1 MTRALI
7 LVVLAVAVLQGQ
19 AVDSQDQT
27 IRQYQLERDGKAFRL
42 AMKSVPRPAPA
53 SGQMLV
59 RVRAASLNQRDLL
72 VMRGQY
78 GAGGAGDMNGH
89 VPLSDGAGEV
99 VAVGAGARRFKVGD
113 RVAGT
118 FFMRWID
125 GPRTA
130 DVAASARGG
139 GNVDGMLSEAIAVDE
154 NSLVRIP
161 DHLTF
166 DEAATLPCAGVT
178 AYRALFV
185 EGMLKKRQFVL
196 LEGTGGV
203 SMFGLQFA
211 AAAGARPIITSSS
224 DEKLQRARQLG
235 AAGTVN
241 YRTNE
246 NWQREVRTLT
256 GNAGVSHVL
265 EVGGRDTLP
274 KALEALAFEGH
285 IALIGGLSGF
295 ASDVPVG
302 RLMGLGASASGIY
315 VGSRA
320 DFEAMNRFISQHKIR
335 PVVDRVFPFEEAAK
349 AYDFMDNGSYFG
361 KIVIRVGN

>member
-1 MTRALI
+1 MKQALI
-7 LVVLAVAVLQGQ
+7 LVAISGAALHGQG
-19 AVDSQDQT
+19 AADRNVT
-27 IRQYQLERDGKAFRL
+27 IRQYQLERDGAALRL
-42 AMKSVPRPAPA
+42 ALKTVPRPAA
-53 SGQMLV
+53 SAPGEVLV
-59 RVRAASLNQRDLL
+59 RVRATSLNQRDLL

-78 GAGGAGDMNGH
+78 GAGGGGDMNGH
-89 VPLSDGAGEV
+89 VPLSDGAGEII
-99 VAVGAGARRFKVGD
+99 AVNGGRRFKVGD

-125 GPRTA
+125 GPRTGE
-130 DVAASARGG
+130 VAASARGG
-139 GNVDGMLSEAIAVDE
+139 GNVDGMLSEVVVAHED
-154 NSLVRIP
+154 SLVRIP
-161 DHLTF
+161 EHLTF
-166 DEAATLPCAGVT
+166 EEAATLPCAGVT

-185 EGMLKKRQFVL
+185 EGMLKRNQYVL

-224 DEKLQRARQLG
+224 DDKLQRARQLG
-235 AAGTVN
+235 AIGTVN
-241 YRTNE
+241 YRTNDD
-246 NWQREVRTLT
+246 WQREVRKLT

-302 RLMGLGASASGIY
+302 RLMGIGASATGIY

-320 DFEAMNRFISQHKIR
+320 DFEAMNRFIAAHKIR
-335 PVVDRVFPFEEAAK
+335 PVVDRVFSFEEAAK

-361 KIVIRVGN
+361 KIVIRVGS

>member
-1 MTRALI
+1 MRSGRTAGTESIRRCRGSCRCGTALPCGDTAARPDSARAEEGRRPGHPAAPARQSARHSRSGAMQSSRAIVQSRKHLPQADLTRSAPRDSTFPITMRLMERALI
-7 LVVLAVAVLQGQ
+7 LAVVAAVVIQGQ
-19 AVDSQDQT
+19 AVNSQGQT
-27 IRQYQLERDGKAFRL
+27 IRQYQLERDGKTFRL
-42 AMKSVPRPAPA
+42 AIKSVPRPTLA
-53 SGQMLV
+53 SGQVLV

-89 VPLSDGAGEV
+89 IPLSDGAGEV
-99 VAVGAGARRFKVGD
+99 LAVGAGARRFKVGD

-139 GNVDGMLSEAIAVDE
+139 GNVDGMLSEVIAADE

-166 DEAATLPCAGVT
+166 EEAATLPCAGVT

-185 EGMLKKRQFVL
+185 EGMLKKGQFVL

-246 NWQREVRTLT
+246 NWQREVRALT

-265 EVGGRDTLP
+265 EVGG
-274 KALEALAFEGH
+274 
-285 IALIGGLSGF
+285 
-295 ASDVPVG
+295 
-302 RLMGLGASASGIY
+302 
-315 VGSRA
+315 
-320 DFEAMNRFISQHKIR
+320 
-335 PVVDRVFPFEEAAK
+335 
-349 AYDFMDNGSYFG
+349 
-361 KIVIRVGN
+361 